1 MLWWATP
8 AAEEA
13 ALIHSWVGDE
23 AAAQPTDLFYD
34 IHAEG
39 PTITIVVDLADRN
52 ELLGPGPY
60 RPAISLGAV
69 RQTATPTTKMV
80 LQYRQLCE
88 WDTPL

>member
-13 ALIHSWVGDE
+13 ALVHSWVADE
-23 AAAQPTDLFYD
+23 AAAQPTDLLYG

-39 PTITIVVDLADRN
+39 PTITFVVDLADRDD
-52 ELLGPGPY
+52 LLGSGPY

-69 RQTATPTTKMV
+69 RQTATPTTEMV

-88 WDTPL
+88 WETPL